1 MPIQNK
7 QAICRYRPVVGVNI
21 IATMEKV
28 FQKIKKCIVGNFW
41 FHIFSLFSLVLITA
55 SFICPPLAVIDGS
68 VLAAVGEVFAF
79 AALWTLI
86 KAMDDGHTATLT
98 HNDTTLTIEK
108 EEEKQ

>member
-1 MPIQNK
+1 M
-7 QAICRYRPVVGVNI
+7 VGVNI

>member
-1 MPIQNK
+1 MPMQNK
-7 QAICRYRPVVGVNI
+7 QALCGYRAVLGVNV
-21 IATMEKV
+21 IATMGKV
-28 FQKIKKCIVGNFW
+28 LQKIKMCVVGNFW
-41 FHIFSLFSLVLITA
+41 FHIFSVFSLVLITA

-68 VLAAVGEVFAF
+68 VLAAVGEVFGF

-108 EEEKQ
+108 EEENQ

>member
-1 MPIQNK
+1 M
-7 QAICRYRPVVGVNI
+7 VGVNV
-21 IATMEKV
+21 IATMGKIC
-28 FQKIKKCIVGNFW
+28 QKIKMCIVGNFW
-41 FHIFSLFSLVLITA
+41 FHIFAIFSMVLIAA

-108 EEEKQ
+108 EEENQ

>member
-1 MPIQNK
+1 M
-7 QAICRYRPVVGVNI
+7 VGVNV

-41 FHIFSLFSLVLITA
+41 FHIFAIFSMVLITA
-55 SFICPPLAVIDGS
+55 SFICPPLAVIDSS

-86 KAMDDGHTATLT
+86 KAMDEGHTATIT
-98 HNDTTLTIEK
+98 NKDITLTIDK
-108 EEEKQ
+108 EEEKNQ

>member
-1 MPIQNK
+1 MQNK
-7 QAICRYRPVVGVNI
+7 QTLCGYRAVLGVNV
-21 IATMEKV
+21 IATMGKV
-28 FQKIKKCIVGNFW
+28 FQKIKMCVVGNFW
-41 FHIFSLFSLVLITA
+41 FHIFSVFSLVLITA

-68 VLAAVGEVFAF
+68 VLAAVGEVFGF

-108 EEEKQ
+108 EEENQ

>member
-1 MPIQNK
+1 MQNK
-7 QAICRYRPVVGVNI
+7 QALCGYRAVLGVNV
-21 IATMEKV
+21 IATMGKV
-28 FQKIKKCIVGNFW
+28 LQKIKMCVVGNFW
-41 FHIFSLFSLVLITA
+41 FHIFSVFSLVLITA

-68 VLAAVGEVFAF
+68 VLAAVGEVFGF

-108 EEEKQ
+108 EEENQ

>member
-1 MPIQNK
+1 M
-7 QAICRYRPVVGVNI
+7 VGVNV

-41 FHIFSLFSLVLITA
+41 FHIFSVFSMVLITA
-55 SFICPPLAVIDGS
+55 SFICPPLAVIDAS

-86 KAMDDGHTATLT
+86 KAMDEGHTATIT
-98 HNDTTLTIEK
+98 NKDITLTIDK
-108 EEEKQ
+108 EEEEENQ

>member
-1 MPIQNK
+1 M
-7 QAICRYRPVVGVNI
+7 VGVNV

-28 FQKIKKCIVGNFW
+28 FQRIKKCIVGNFW
-41 FHIFSLFSLVLITA
+41 FHIFSVFSMVLITA

-98 HNDTTLTIEK
+98 HNDTTLTVKK
-108 EEEKQ
+108 EEENQ

>member
-1 MPIQNK
+1 MRIPPIVVVRK
-7 QAICRYRPVVGVNI
+7 VGIVVGVNV
-21 IATMEKV
+21 IATMGKI
-28 FQKIKKCIVGNFW
+28 FQKIKMCIVGNFW
-41 FHIFSLFSLVLITA
+41 FHIFAIFSMVLIAA

-108 EEEKQ
+108 EEENQ

>member
-1 MPIQNK
+1 M
-7 QAICRYRPVVGVNI
+7 VGVNV

-41 FHIFSLFSLVLITA
+41 FHIFAIFSMVLIAA
-55 SFICPPLAVIDGS
+55 SFICPPLAVIDSS

-86 KAMDDGHTATLT
+86 KAMDEGHTATIT
-98 HNDTTLTIEK
+98 NKDITLTIDK
-108 EEEKQ
+108 EEEENQ

>member
-1 MPIQNK
+1 M
-7 QAICRYRPVVGVNI
+7 VGVNV

-28 FQKIKKCIVGNFW
+28 FQKIKKCVVGNFW
-41 FHIFSLFSLVLITA
+41 FHIFSVFSMVLITA

-98 HNDTTLTIEK
+98 HNDTTLTIDKEK
-108 EEEKQ
+108 EENQ

>member
-1 MPIQNK
+1 M
-7 QAICRYRPVVGVNI
+7 VGVNV

-41 FHIFSLFSLVLITA
+41 FHIFAIFSMVLITA
-55 SFICPPLAVIDGS
+55 SFICPPLAVIDSS

-86 KAMDDGHTATLT
+86 KAMDEGHTATIT
-98 HNDTTLTIEK
+98 NKDITLTIDK
-108 EEEKQ
+108 EEGENQ

>member
-1 MPIQNK
+1 M
-7 QAICRYRPVVGVNI
+7 VGVNVI
-21 IATMEKV
+21 DTMGKV
-28 FQKIKKCIVGNFW
+28 FQKIKMCIVGNFW
-41 FHIFSLFSLVLITA
+41 FHIFAIFSMVLIAA

-108 EEEKQ
+108 EEENQ

>member
-1 MPIQNK
+1 M
-7 QAICRYRPVVGVNI
+7 VGVNV

-41 FHIFSLFSLVLITA
+41 FHIFSLFSMVLITA

-108 EEEKQ
+108 EEEEEKQ

>member
-1 MPIQNK
+1 MQNK
-7 QAICRYRPVVGVNI
+7 QALCGYRAVLGVNV
-21 IATMEKV
+21 IATMGKV
-28 FQKIKKCIVGNFW
+28 LHKIKMCVVGNFW
-41 FHIFSLFSLVLITA
+41 FHIFSVFSMVLITA

-98 HNDTTLTIEK
+98 HNDTTLTVKK
-108 EEEKQ
+108 EEENQ

>member
-7 QAICRYRPVVGVNI
+7 QVLCGYRAVLGVNV

>member
-1 MPIQNK
+1 M
-7 QAICRYRPVVGVNI
+7 VGVNV
-21 IATMEKV
+21 IATMGKV
-28 FQKIKKCIVGNFW
+28 LQKIKMCIVGNFW
-41 FHIFSLFSLVLITA
+41 FHIFAIFSMTLIAA
-55 SFICPPLAVIDGS
+55 SFVCPPLAVIDGS

-108 EEEKQ
+108 EEENQ

>member
-1 MPIQNK
+1 M
-7 QAICRYRPVVGVNI
+7 VGVNV

-41 FHIFSLFSLVLITA
+41 FHIFAIFSMVLITA
-55 SFICPPLAVIDGS
+55 SFICPPLAVIDSS

-86 KAMDDGHTATLT
+86 KAMDEGHTATIT
-98 HNDTTLTIEK
+98 NKDITLTIDK
-108 EEEKQ
+108 EEEENQ

>member
-1 MPIQNK
+1 M
-7 QAICRYRPVVGVNI
+7 VGVNI

-98 HNDTTLTIEK
+98 HNDTTLTVKK
-108 EEEKQ
+108 EEENQ